1 MTTLLLDEIA
11 ESTTARGFWTR
22 SRRAGVLFVLLGGLA
37 GALFGWLAPAGE
49 AARFTFAE
57 GEQGFAISIPAQP
70 GAVGFGVLCLV
81 VGVALLTRL
90 ASAHLGLATA
100 VALSSFV
107 MSFLCWQVAGHF
119 MPLVAMAG
127 GALFLAL
134 PLIFGSL
141 SGVLCERAGVIN
153 IAIEGQFLMG
163 AFGAA
168 MIGTLTASLWLGLVA
183 AAIGGLLIAL
193 LLALFA
199 IRYLVDQ
206 IVLGVVL
213 DVLALGVT
221 GFLYERLMQPYQ
233 STFNNPGIF
242 RDITIPGLSK
252 IPLIGPVLF
261 DANIFVYLALFLV
274 IAVHLALF
282 HTRWG
287 MRVRAVGEHPTAA
300 DTVGIKVRLV
310 RYRSVLY
317 GGLIAGIGGAFF
329 TIGSVGQFTKNM
341 TDGKGFIALA
351 AMIFGR
357 YSPTGAL
364 AAALLFGFADRLQ
377 IYLNSIDSVIPSQ
390 FLGMAPYI
398 ATIFAVAGLVGKVRP
413 PAADGKPYVK
423 G

>member
-1 MTTLLLDEIA
+1 
-11 ESTTARGFWTR
+11 
-22 SRRAGVLFVLLGGLA
+22 
-37 GALFGWLAPAGE
+37 
-49 AARFTFAE
+49 
-57 GEQGFAISIPAQP
+57 
-70 GAVGFGVLCLV
+70 
-81 VGVALLTRL
+81 
-90 ASAHLGLATA
+90 
-100 VALSSFV
+100 
-107 MSFLCWQVAGHF
+107 
-119 MPLVAMAG
+119 
-127 GALFLAL
+127 
-134 PLIFGSL
+134 
-141 SGVLCERAGVIN
+141 
-153 IAIEGQFLMG
+153 
-163 AFGAA
+163 
-168 MIGTLTASLWLGLVA
+168 
-183 AAIGGLLIAL
+183 
-193 LLALFA
+193 
-199 IRYLVDQ
+199 
-206 IVLGVVL
+206 
-213 DVLALGVT
+213 
-221 GFLYERLMQPYQ
+221 
-233 STFNNPGIF
+233 
-242 RDITIPGLSK
+242 
-252 IPLIGPVLF
+252 VLF

-274 IAVHLALF
+274 VAVHLALF

-377 IYLNSIDSVIPSQ
+377 IYLNSIDSAIPSQ
-390 FLGMAPYI
+390 FLAMAPYI

>member
-22 SRRAGVLFVLLGGLA
+22 SRRAGVLFVLLGGLS

-70 GAVGFGVLCLV
+70 GAIGFGVLCLA
-81 VGVALLTRL
+81 VGVTLLTRL

-274 IAVHLALF
+274 VAVHLALF

-377 IYLNSIDSVIPSQ
+377 IYLNSIDSAIPSQ
-390 FLGMAPYI
+390 FLAMAPYI